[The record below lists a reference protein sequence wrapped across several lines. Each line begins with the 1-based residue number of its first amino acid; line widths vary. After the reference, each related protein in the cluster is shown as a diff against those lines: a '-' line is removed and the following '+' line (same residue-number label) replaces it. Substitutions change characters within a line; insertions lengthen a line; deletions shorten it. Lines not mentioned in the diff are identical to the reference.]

1 MPYTMKI
8 EGMDRITEMLET
20 AGDKATGIAAL
31 ALYEGAGVVADA
43 ISAGARGISTKPF
56 RYAVGWQR
64 DPSPE
69 EKEAIVSAGAAGIA
83 KFQKTG
89 NGVNT
94 SVGYNRSGYAT
105 INGKTKPIPVIVNAI
120 NSGTSFLK
128 KQPFIRKAL
137 SQTQAKA
144 AGAIEAKVSE
154 LVEGILK

>member
-1 MPYTMKI
+1 MPYTMQI
-8 EGMDRITEMLET
+8 EGMDHITEMLET

-56 RYAVGWQR
+56 RYAKGWQR

-83 KFQKTG
+83 KFRKTG
-89 NGVNT
+89 SGVDT

-105 INGKTKPIPVIVNAI
+105 IAGRTKPIALIVNSI
-120 NSGTSFLK
+120 NHGTSFMK
-128 KQPFIRKAL
+128 RQPFIRRAVVQSQGKAT
-137 SQTQAKA
+137 SEIT
-144 AGAIEAKVSE
+144 EKVEE
-154 LVEGILK
+154 LVTEILK